1 MIGSENSNHQ
11 DMMKLLSVV
20 IPVFNVESFIERC
33 IRSLENQDI
42 PHNEYEV
49 ICVNDGSPDN
59 SREVITRLGDEYNN
73 IILVDQMNQGVSV
86 ARNVGL
92 EKARG
97 QYVLFI
103 DPDDYVMENSFNGIL
118 KEIIEFKAQMVIPGY
133 LFVDEYG
140 NILGQKIFDNYASQE
155 CTGIEAYYL
164 ARETGHIVTDTS
176 VGVIFNTAFLKDNQ
190 LFYKP
195 GVILNQDAEL
205 LARIHC
211 IADRCI
217 FTKQVLYSA
226 VERRGSASRS
236 NQFITERVRDGFI
249 LAANNLKEFQ
259 SKDSLRKSQKQ
270 FLNGPIAKFVLLATY
285 SGATTVSLKMFRRT
299 VRELGFY
306 NLTRLNLKGCSR
318 YHFICGF
325 FYNLSPYISI
335 IAIFIYLR
343 LIRFFTRKKDQTL
356 ACFKII

>member
-1 MIGSENSNHQ
+1 MIGSESSVQQ
-11 DMMKLLSVV
+11 DIIKMLSVV
-20 IPVFNVESFIERC
+20 IPVFNVEPFIERC

-42 PHNEYEV
+42 SHNEYEI

-103 DPDDYVMENSFNGIL
+103 DPDDYVMESSFNRIL
-118 KEIIEFKAQMVIPGY
+118 KEIIEFKAQMAIPGY
-133 LFVDEYG
+133 LFVDEGG
-140 NILGQKIFDNYASQE
+140 NILGQKIFDNYASRV

-176 VGVIFNTAFLKDNQ
+176 VGVIFKTAFLKDNQ

-211 IADRCI
+211 IADRCV

-226 VERRGSASRS
+226 VERSGSASRS

-249 LAANNLKEFQ
+249 LAANNLKGFQ
-259 SKDSLRKSQKQ
+259 GKDSLEKGQKQ
-270 FLNGPIAKFVLLATY
+270 FLNGPIAKFVLLAIY
-285 SGATTVSLKMFRRT
+285 SGAVTTSLKLFKRT
-299 VRELGFY
+299 VRDLRKHD
-306 NLTRLNLKGCSR
+306 LIRLNLKGCSN
-318 YHFICGF
+318 YHFICGSF
-325 FYNLSPYISI
+325 FNISPYLGV

-343 LIRFFTRKKDQTL
+343 VTRMLTKK
-356 ACFKII
+356 

>member
-1 MIGSENSNHQ
+1 MIGSESSVQQ
-11 DMMKLLSVV
+11 DIMKMLSVV

-42 PHNEYEV
+42 PHNEYEI

-103 DPDDYVMENSFNGIL
+103 DPDDYVIENSFNRIL
-118 KEIIEFKAQMVIPGY
+118 KEIVEFKAQMAIPGY
-133 LFVDEYG
+133 LFVDEGG
-140 NILGQKIFDNYASQE
+140 NILGKKIFDNYASRV

-176 VGVIFNTAFLKDNQ
+176 VGVIFNSAFLKDNR
-190 LFYKP
+190 LVYKP

-236 NQFITERVRDGFI
+236 NQFITERVRKGFV
-249 LAANNLKEFQ
+249 LAAQNLKEFQ
-259 SKDSLRKSQKQ
+259 SRDSLNKDQKQ

-285 SGATTVSLKMFRRT
+285 SGATTLSRKMFKHT
-299 VRELGFY
+299 VTELRFKG
-306 NLTRLNLKGCSR
+306 LARLNIKGCST
-318 YHFICGF
+318 YHYVCGF
-325 FYNLSPYISI
+325 FYNLSPLISA

-343 LIRFFTRKKDQTL
+343 LSRLFTMK
-356 ACFKII
+356 